1 MGGSL
6 RTTHRKQ
13 LLEWTETKRG
23 NLSFYLGGKE
33 KNEEEN
39 WKPDLD
45 AIKATIEYAM
55 ATGRLQ

>member
-1 MGGSL
+1 M
-6 RTTHRKQ
+6 
-13 LLEWTETKRG
+13 KRG

-45 AIKATIEYAM
+45 VVKATIKYAM
-55 ATGRLQ
+55 ATGRHQ